1 MPTPWPLL
9 AMTPVVVASN
19 PSVGW
24 GGAFHFARGSGERL
38 FSMPPA
44 KSTLIKV
51 FGAPLVAATC
61 QLSPK
66 TTTMVVLFVDSAAR
80 QWRISPPH
88 PREPLWKG
96 LAEDGVRGFH
106 LV

>member
-1 MPTPWPLL
+1 MSSGTNYVHLQIVHANSSALL
-9 AMTPVVVASN
+9 AMTPVVVTSN

-61 QLSPK
+61 
-66 TTTMVVLFVDSAAR
+66 
-80 QWRISPPH
+80 
-88 PREPLWKG
+88 
-96 LAEDGVRGFH
+96 
-106 LV
+106 